1 MDRPERVSLGPDL
14 VFAVVLTTGLVAGAG
29 WLNDPG
35 SPWHLRLGR
44 DILATG
50 SVPRSDTLTSTRGE
64 TPWVD
69 QSWLFDVALATVVER
84 GGWSMAVVLSV
95 VAVAWLY
102 RSMARGLESDGVS
115 PLSAA
120 TAAILAAGIGSVHFL
135 VRPHL
140 VTFAMVA
147 WTLHACRVQ
156 HDRGGRLIWTIPPLM
171 VVWANCHGGFL
182 AGPIIVATSMIG
194 HALSGPWDAARRSRL
209 RDYGLVL
216 GLMSL
221 ATFCTPYGIDLHRH
235 VVRLLVTSGVTD
247 LIDEYQP
254 MPFGK
259 PTARV
264 LEWVVLGLIALP
276 SLTGRRIGRYD
287 LAHGL
292 VWLHLALGSIRHA
305 PLFGLAIAP
314 ALGHLFD
321 GAISGGRTGEEKAAR
336 RDGPWLAIV
345 ASLVVVVAVQLGWK
359 PGRFHPER
367 WPLTA
372 LPILDAQS
380 TAARLF
386 HEQDWGGLIE
396 AETIPRRRAFV
407 DDRFELFGRQ
417 AIVDYLAILEGGPTW
432 EEKQTEHGFD
442 LIWVRPKRGL
452 ARRLAADPAWQ
463 TLHRD
468 EVSVLFGRAGSTPA
482 KRSLEGRKPD
492 SSRGDGGSR

>member
-1 MDRPERVSLGPDL
+1 MERRERVSLGPDL
-14 VFAVVLTTGLVAGAG
+14 VFAVLLATGLISGTA

-50 SVPRSDTLTSTRGE
+50 SVPRVDTLTSTRVD

-69 QSWLFDVALATVVER
+69 QSWLFDVGLATVVDH
-84 GGWSMAVVLSV
+84 GGWSMAVALSV
-95 VAVAWLY
+95 IGIAWLY
-102 RSMARGLESDGVS
+102 RSLARGLESDGVS

-120 TAAILAAGIGSVHFL
+120 TTAILAAGIGSVHFL

-147 WTLHACRVQ
+147 WTLHACRV
-156 HDRGGRLIWTIPPLM
+156 HHERGGRLLWTIPPLM

-182 AGPIIVATSMIG
+182 AGPVIVATAMIG
-194 HALSGPWDAARRSRL
+194 HALSGPWDADKRSRL

-216 GLMSL
+216 GLTAL

-264 LEWVVLGLIALP
+264 LEWVLLGLVALP
-276 SLTGRRIGRYD
+276 SLTGRRIARYD
-287 LAHGL
+287 LSHGL

-321 GAISGGRTGEEKAAR
+321 GALSGGREEKAKASR
-336 RDGPWLAIV
+336 RDWPWLAIA
-345 ASLVVVVAVQLGWK
+345 ASLAIIVLVEAGWR
-359 PGRFHPER
+359 PGHFHGER
-367 WPLTA
+367 WPLDA
-372 LPILDAQS
+372 LPVLDARP
-380 TAARLF
+380 TGARLF
-386 HEQDWGGLIE
+386 HEQDWG
-396 AETIPRRRAFV
+396 
-407 DDRFELFGRQ
+407 
-417 AIVDYLAILEGGPTW
+417 
-432 EEKQTEHGFD
+432 
-442 LIWVRPKRGL
+442 
-452 ARRLAADPAWQ
+452 RL
-463 TLHRD
+463 
-468 EVSVLFGRAGSTPA
+468 
-482 KRSLEGRKPD
+482 
-492 SSRGDGGSR
+492 